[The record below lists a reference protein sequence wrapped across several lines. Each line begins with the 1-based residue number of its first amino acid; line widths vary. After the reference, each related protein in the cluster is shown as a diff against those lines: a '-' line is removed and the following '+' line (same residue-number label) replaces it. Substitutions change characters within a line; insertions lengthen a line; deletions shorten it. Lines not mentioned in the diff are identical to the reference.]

1 MQPRL
6 LTLALASILFT
17 STPALAAT
25 VYVANERAGSL
36 TIIDETSQSTR
47 TIALDVLPHNVDLTP
62 DGKTLL
68 IVGMPGGH
76 GHGGNGGHGS
86 DDSQGGLLQVLDA
99 LNPAASPRTVA
110 VGGHLAHVVPDASGK
125 FAFITDAESHAVL
138 IIDLSAGRVVE
149 RVPVGTYPHGLRLSP
164 DGRTLA
170 VANRDSDDVSLIDV
184 ERRVQIARIAVG
196 KKPVQVAFTPDGQR
210 LFVSLSSENA
220 VAAVDLNKR
229 TLIDTY
235 PVGPGPIQLSVTPN
249 GKQLVVANQGSEQ
262 APGHSLSILD
272 TATGRLIASPEVGK
286 GAHGVSI
293 AGDGARAYVS
303 NAFDDSMSVVDLV
316 THTELST
323 YPTEAGPNGIVAR

>member
-1 MQPRL
+1 MK
-6 LTLALASILFT
+6 THILALALTGALFA
-17 STPALAAT
+17 SAPVMAAT

-36 TIIDETSQSTR
+36 TVIDEKTQSTR

-76 GHGGNGGHGS
+76 AQGAH
-86 DDSQGGLLQVLDA
+86 DEQGGRLLVLDA
-99 LNPAASPRTVA
+99 LNPTNSAASIA
-110 VGGHLAHVVPDASGK
+110 VGGHPAHVVPDKSGK
-125 FAFITDAESHAVL
+125 WAFITDSDSHSVL
-138 IIDLSAGRVVE
+138 VTDLAAGRFVE
-149 RVPVGTYPHGLRLSP
+149 RIQVGSYPHGLRLSP

-184 ERRVQIARIAVG
+184 ARRKQIARIGVG
-196 KKPVQVAFTPDGQR
+196 KKPVQVAFAPDGQR
-210 LFVSLSSENA
+210 LFVSLSGENA
-220 VAAVDLNKR
+220 VAVVDLNQR

-235 PVGPGPIQLSVTPN
+235 PVGPAPIQLSVSPD
-249 GKQLVVANQGSEQ
+249 GKQLIVANQGSEQ

-293 AGDGARAYVS
+293 ADDGARAYIS
-303 NAFDDSMSVVDLV
+303 NAFDDSVSVVDLNS
-316 THTELST
+316 HKELAR
-323 YPTEAGPNGIVAR
+323 YPTDAGPNGIVAH